1 MKISITLTRRMMV
14 WFALVGLLPLVLMGY
29 LTLRYNEQSLHA
41 TTLLNLSQLAD
52 KKALQIRGYMV
63 ERIAET
69 RLIARSNVTRDA
81 IAQLSHSYQSA
92 HPGTPEYQ
100 KADARYRAYFER
112 YIDDAAMFYDVFLID
127 LQGEIVYSQRHESD
141 FATNLVG
148 GPYRDSGLADA
159 FRESR
164 MTLESV
170 ASSFE
175 FYQPSQAMAA
185 FVAVPVIREGRLL
198 GVIAF
203 QLVVAQI
210 YQVAGDPIGLGSSG
224 ETVLGKWV
232 DSQHVMIVTPL
243 KYQIGSTLQPVELRT
258 LQPVEIDQMPNP
270 MRSALLGI
278 RGSGIETDYRNRQ
291 VIATWRYLPD
301 LRFGMVVKKDADEA
315 FAPLQQQRIFS
326 LTALLLVMLF
336 ASVAAYLFGRK
347 LVVPLQELAGG
358 AADVAQGNLA
368 RRVNEQG
375 ADEIGMLG
383 RAFNRMAENL
393 QSLYRSLEIRV
404 EERTADLTK
413 SMADLRIKDAA
424 IASSINAI
432 AIAGLDGKLFYVNQ
446 AFVNLW
452 RLHGSEDAI
461 GRTPLEFWDKQE
473 DALAV
478 IEALHRQGY
487 WRGEMRAR
495 RHDGS
500 LADLEVSAHRVT
512 DESGEPICMMA
523 SFVDITE
530 RKEIEQ
536 LAQVNERKFRGI
548 IDVSPVPEALY
559 DEQGNITFLNPAF
572 IQTYG
577 YNLQDIPALA
587 DWWPRAYPDPVYRQW
602 VMDAWQARMDQA
614 ARENTPFEPLEI
626 SIRCKDGTVRT
637 VVASATSIGTGLS
650 GEHLVVLYDIT
661 ERISAEAQLRIAA
674 IAFET
679 HEAIMITGPDERIIR
694 VNKAFETTTGYSA
707 DEVIGHT
714 PHMLSS
720 GKHDQA
726 FYEAMWQQ
734 IAGTGHWE
742 GEIWDRRKNGDI
754 YPKWLTVT
762 TVRDE
767 AGEVS
772 HYVGISSDISQRK
785 LAEEEIYSLAYYDT
799 LTKLPNRRLLQDRFN
814 LALAASERSGI
825 YGVVLFLDLDKFK
838 TLNDTLGHG
847 FGDLLLIEVA
857 ARIKSC
863 VREIDTV
870 ARMGGDEFVVQI
882 EDVSADAEEASQKAA
897 HIAEKIRSAL
907 VQPYFLE
914 GQEQHSSPSIGV
926 CLYRGRAESVDSL
939 LKHADLAMYQ
949 AKASG
954 RNTVCFF
961 DPVMQKAVEGRVA
974 LEADLRRAVSLQQLH
989 LYYQIQLDNEHRPL
1003 GAEALL
1009 RWIHPVRGMVSP
1021 AQFIP
1026 IAEETQLILEI
1037 GRWVLDTACRQLKL
1051 WEQHARTR
1059 DLTLAINVSAQQFA
1073 THDFV
1078 AQVTAM
1084 LRKHRVDPSRLKL
1097 ELTESVVLEDVQ
1109 GTVEIMHALKG
1120 LGVGL
1125 SMDDFGTGYS
1135 SLSNLKLL
1143 PLDQLKID
1151 QSFVRDITTDPND
1164 AVMVQTIIGLA
1175 RNFRLNVIAEGVETE
1190 SQLEF
1195 LKINGCMAYQGYL
1208 FSKPVPVGE
1217 FEALLGGL

>member
-1 MKISITLTRRMMV
+1 
-14 WFALVGLLPLVLMGY
+14 
-29 LTLRYNEQSLHA
+29 
-41 TTLLNLSQLAD
+41 
-52 KKALQIRGYMV
+52 
-63 ERIAET
+63 
-69 RLIARSNVTRDA
+69 
-81 IAQLSHSYQSA
+81 
-92 HPGTPEYQ
+92 
-100 KADARYRAYFER
+100 
-112 YIDDAAMFYDVFLID
+112 
-127 LQGEIVYSQRHESD
+127 
-141 FATNLVG
+141 
-148 GPYRDSGLADA
+148 
-159 FRESR
+159 
-164 MTLESV
+164 
-170 ASSFE
+170 
-175 FYQPSQAMAA
+175 
-185 FVAVPVIREGRLL
+185 
-198 GVIAF
+198 
-203 QLVVAQI
+203 
-210 YQVAGDPIGLGSSG
+210 
-224 ETVLGKWV
+224 
-232 DSQHVMIVTPL
+232 
-243 KYQIGSTLQPVELRT
+243 
-258 LQPVEIDQMPNP
+258 
-270 MRSALLGI
+270 
-278 RGSGIETDYRNRQ
+278 
-291 VIATWRYLPD
+291 
-301 LRFGMVVKKDADEA
+301 
-315 FAPLQQQRIFS
+315 
-326 LTALLLVMLF
+326 
-336 ASVAAYLFGRK
+336 
-347 LVVPLQELAGG
+347 
-358 AADVAQGNLA
+358 
-368 RRVNEQG
+368 
-375 ADEIGMLG
+375 
-383 RAFNRMAENL
+383 
-393 QSLYRSLEIRV
+393 
-404 EERTADLTK
+404 
-413 SMADLRIKDAA
+413 
-424 IASSINAI
+424 
-432 AIAGLDGKLFYVNQ
+432 
-446 AFVNLW
+446 
-452 RLHGSEDAI
+452 
-461 GRTPLEFWDKQE
+461 
-473 DALAV
+473 
-478 IEALHRQGY
+478 
-487 WRGEMRAR
+487 
-495 RHDGS
+495 
-500 LADLEVSAHRVT
+500 
-512 DESGEPICMMA
+512 
-523 SFVDITE
+523 
-530 RKEIEQ
+530 
-536 LAQVNERKFRGI
+536 
-548 IDVSPVPEALY
+548 VPEALN
-559 DEQGNITFLNPAF
+559 DEHGNITFLNPAF
-572 IQTYG
+572 TQTFG
-577 YNLQDIPALA
+577 YTVQDIPTLA
-587 DWWPRAYPDPVYRQW
+587 DWWPIAYPDPVYRQW
-602 VMDAWQARMDQA
+602 VMDAWQARVDQA
-614 ARENTPFEPLEI
+614 ARTDTPFEPLEL

-637 VVASATSIGTGLS
+637 VMASTTSIGSGLS

-694 VNKAFETTTGYSA
+694 VNKAFETITGYSA
-707 DEVIGHT
+707 DEVIGRT

-726 FYEAMWQQ
+726 FYEVMWQQ
-734 IAGTGHWE
+734 IAGTWHWE
-742 GEIWDRRKNGDI
+742 GEIWDRRKSGDI

-767 AGEVS
+767 AGKVS

-838 TLNDTLGHG
+838 MLNDTLGHG

-870 ARMGGDEFVVQI
+870 ARMGGDEFVVLI
-882 EDVSADAEEASQKAA
+882 EDVSADAEEASQKTA

-907 VQPYFLE
+907 VQSYFLE

-926 CLYRGRAESVDSL
+926 CLYRGRVESVDSL
-939 LKHADLAMYQ
+939 LKHADMAMYQ

-961 DPVMQKAVEGRVA
+961 DPMMQKAVEERVA
-974 LEADLRRAVSLQQLH
+974 LEADLRRAVYQQQLH

-1009 RWIHPVRGMVSP
+1009 RWVHPARGMVSP

-1037 GRWVLDTACRQLKL
+1037 GHWVLDTACRQLKL
-1051 WEQHARTR
+1051 WEQHSRTR

-1073 THDFV
+1073 TQDFV

-1097 ELTESVVLEDVQ
+1097 ELTESVVLEDVR

-1135 SLSNLKLL
+1135 SLSYLKLL

-1208 FSKPVPVGE
+1208 FSKPVPIGE

>member
-1 MKISITLTRRMMV
+1 MKISTTLTRRMMV
-14 WFALVGLLPLVLMGY
+14 WFALVGLLPLVLLGY
-29 LTLRYNEQSLHA
+29 LTLRYNEQSLRA
-41 TTLLNLSQLAD
+41 ATLLNLSQLAD

-63 ERIAET
+63 ERIADT

-81 IAQLSHSYQSA
+81 IARLSRSYQSA

-141 FATNLVG
+141 FATNLVD

-203 QLVVAQI
+203 QLRIAQI

-232 DSQHVMIVTPL
+232 DQQHVMIVTPL
-243 KYQIGSTLQPVELRT
+243 KYQIGSTLQPVGLRT
-258 LQPVEIDQMPNP
+258 LQPVGIDMMPNP

-278 RGSGIETDYRNRQ
+278 RGSGIETDYRNQQ

-336 ASVAAYLFGRK
+336 ASVAAYFFGRK

-358 AADVAQGNLA
+358 AEDVAQGNLA

-432 AIAGLDGKLFYVNQ
+432 AIAGLDGRLFYVNQ

-452 RLHGSEDAI
+452 RLQGSEDAI
-461 GRTPLEFWDKQE
+461 GRTPLEFLDKQE
-473 DALAV
+473 DAQAV
-478 IEALHRQGY
+478 IEFLQRQGY

-500 LADLEVSAHRVT
+500 LADLEVSAHMVT
-512 DESGEPICMMA
+512 DESGKPICMMA
-523 SFVDITE
+523 SFVDITG

-536 LAQVNERKFRGI
+536 LAQINERKFRGT

-572 IQTYG
+572 TQTYG
-577 YNLQDIPALA
+577 YTLQDIPTLA
-587 DWWPRAYPDPVYRQW
+587 DWWPRAYPDPVYRQR
-602 VMDAWQARMDQA
+602 VMDAWQARVDQA
-614 ARENTPFEPLEI
+614 ARANTPFEPLEI
-626 SIRCKDGTVRT
+626 GIRCKDGTVRT
-637 VVASATSIGTGLS
+637 VMASATSIGTGLS

-726 FYEAMWQQ
+726 FYETMWQQ

-742 GEIWDRRKNGDI
+742 GEIWDRRKNGEI

-762 TVRDE
+762 TVRDQ

-870 ARMGGDEFVVQI
+870 ARMGGDEFVVLI

-939 LKHADLAMYQ
+939 LKHADMAMYQ

-1009 RWIHPVRGMVSP
+1009 RWVHPARGMVSP

-1026 IAEETQLILEI
+1026 IAEETLLIIEI
-1037 GRWVLDTACRQLKL
+1037 GQWVLETACRQLKL

-1097 ELTESVVLEDVQ
+1097 ELTESVVLEDVR

-1217 FEALLGGL
+1217 FEALLGGT